1 MQKYIGH
8 DGYSMMDNTS
18 FYFANYFD
26 WIMCQYTIIK
36 KNEIPKTIYIK
47 IDYLNNYVNEILKI
61 QNDFIL
67 ISGCGDCSPQVNFK
81 ESYLKIINMPN
92 LKKWYSENN
101 LSDHPKMFSLTVGFA
116 THTKEYEENILS
128 IGKNINIKNKINKI
142 FCCWRQRSGNC
153 CGEEFVE
160 RGNMVKF
167 IHNYPDIFDIHRDSL
182 TLIEFQNKLSNYKWC
197 LCPLGNG
204 VDCAPKIIECFFLK
218 TIPIVRKTKNV
229 LNLYKNYPVI
239 WVDDF
244 TDVLKMDLTYDE
256 NIDWD
261 NIINSFT
268 CEYWYKKIIE

>member
-8 DGYSMMDNTS
+8 NGYSMMDNTS
-18 FYFANYFD
+18 FYFSNYFD
-26 WIMCQYTIIK
+26 WIMCQDTIIK
-36 KNEIPKTIYIK
+36 KNEIPNTIYIK

-67 ISGCGDCSPQVNFK
+67 ISGCSDYSPQVNFK

-92 LKKWYSENN
+92 LKKWYAENN
-101 LSDHPKMFSLTVGFA
+101 LSDNPKMFSLTVGFA
-116 THTKEYEENILS
+116 THTKEYEENILL

-160 RGNMVKF
+160 RGNMVNF
-167 IHNYPDIFDIHRDSL
+167 IHNYPDIFDIYGDSL
-182 TLIEFQNKLSNYKWC
+182 SLIEFQNKLSNYKWS

-229 LNLYKNYPVI
+229 VNLYKNYPVI
-239 WVDDF
+239 WVDEF
-244 TDVLKMDLTYDE
+244 TDVLQMELAYDE

-268 CEYWYKKIIE
+268 CEHWYKKIIE